1 MVNNKEMK
9 WILTENQ
16 PQNGTHNPITPLE
29 LVLDNIRT
37 NMVLG
42 GLFWDSAMDRT
53 SAT

>member
-1 MVNNKEMK
+1 MK
-9 WILTENQ
+9 A
-16 PQNGTHNPITPLE
+16 NPNAKYKLITPLE
-29 LVLDNIRT
+29 LVRDSIRT